1 MSPTRTFLS
10 ALALFTVSLTLPAL
24 AQQDF
29 SKVEIKTVPVSGA
42 VSMLMGAGG
51 NIGVLVGEDGIILI
65 DDQYAPLSEKI
76 LAAVAALSDKP
87 VSTVINTHW
96 HGDHTGGNE
105 ALAEKG
111 VIVVAHDN
119 VRTRMSTKQFQA
131 AFNRETL
138 PSPSGALPVVTFSDT
153 LTLHIG
159 DETLHA
165 FRVGPA
171 HTDGDV
177 IIQFAAAN
185 AIHMGDTYFAGMFP
199 FVDISS
205 GGNLAGMIGA
215 VNQALEKANDDTKI
229 IPGHGALSNTSELKA
244 YRDMLVTVLD
254 RVTAMAGEGQSLDD
268 IVASK
273 PLADLEAQWGGGFI
287 NAERLLG
294 FAYEAV
300 QN

>member
-1 MSPTRTFLS
+1 MSSKQLIISVVAVVAILLAQPLS
-10 ALALFTVSLTLPAL
+10 

-29 SKVEIKTVPVSGA
+29 SKVEIKTIPVSGG

-51 NIGVLVGEDGIILI
+51 NIGVLVGEDGAILI

-119 VRTRMSTKQFQA
+119 VRTRMSTRQFQA
-131 AFNRETL
+131 AFNREVL

-177 IIQFAAAN
+177 IVHFAAAN
-185 AIHMGDTYFAGMFP
+185 ALHMGDTYFAGTFP
-199 FVDISS
+199 YVDISS

-215 VNQALEKANDDTKI
+215 VNQALEKADDDTKI
-229 IPGHGALSNTSELKA
+229 IPGHGALSNKSELKA

-254 RVTAMAGEGQSLDD
+254 RVTALVGEGKSLDD
-268 IVASK
+268 VVAAK

-287 NAERLLG
+287 NAERLIG

>member
-1 MSPTRTFLS
+1 MSSKQLIISAIAVVVLLLAQPLS
-10 ALALFTVSLTLPAL
+10 

-29 SKVEIKTVPVSGA
+29 SKVEIKTIPVSGN

-51 NIGVLVGEDGIILI
+51 NIGVLVGEKGVILI
-65 DDQYAPLSEKI
+65 DDQYAPLSQKI

-87 VSTVINTHW
+87 VSTVVNTHW

-119 VRTRMSTKQFQA
+119 VRTRMSTRQFQA

-177 IIQFAAAN
+177 IIHFASAN

-229 IPGHGALSNTSELKA
+229 IPGHGPLSNTGELKA

-254 RVTAMAGEGQSLDD
+254 RVTALAGEGKSLEE
-268 IVASK
+268 IVAAK

-294 FAYEAV
+294 FAHAAV
-300 QN
+300 AE